1 MTVFLIFLLGLA
13 IGSFLNVLIDRLVK
27 DESIAY
33 PPSHCDHCKKP
44 LQWYDLLPVVSF
56 IVLNG
61 KCRYCH
67 KSISWQYPIVEL
79 LTGILLM
86 FVAFSHTSPLGSRF
100 ATPQGWPNGFP
111 WGGFLELL
119 FTFFIISSLIVI
131 FFTDLKYGI
140 IPDKVVFP
148 AVAVTVFFLLIT
160 NYQLLITNYLPAGI
174 GAFLFF
180 LAIFLLSKGRGMGF
194 GDVKLSFLLGLLAG
208 FPGIVIVLYVAFL
221 TGAVFSIILILQGRK
236 RLKETIAFGPFLVLA
251 SLLFF
256 FFADSITFLWFLP
269 GVLP

>member
-100 ATPQGWPNGFP
+100 ATPQGWPNGLP
-111 WGGFLELL
+111 WGEHSIDTLHALYFLA
-119 FTFFIISSLIVI
+119 TSLISFIDGARSGRCILTNDPISGNCLTKICVPSILSTFQPI
-131 FFTDLKYGI
+131 FCI
-140 IPDKVVFP
+140 
-148 AVAVTVFFLLIT
+148 
-160 NYQLLITNYLPAGI
+160 
-174 GAFLFF
+174 
-180 LAIFLLSKGRGMGF
+180 
-194 GDVKLSFLLGLLAG
+194 
-208 FPGIVIVLYVAFL
+208 
-221 TGAVFSIILILQGRK
+221 
-236 RLKETIAFGPFLVLA
+236 
-251 SLLFF
+251 
-256 FFADSITFLWFLP
+256 
-269 GVLP
+269 